1 MTEDSDELFLEA
13 MARFRAVIE
22 RAKMTSL
29 QEPMAVTLATADQHG
44 LPAARVV
51 LLRQLDERGA
61 VFYTNSRSAKA
72 SQLAQNP
79 KAALCFHWD
88 ELREQ
93 IRVVGDTEIV
103 ADDQADEYWAR
114 RPRDSQ
120 IGAWA
125 SKQSAVLDS
134 RETFEK
140 QIEEYEK
147 RFEGRDVPR
156 PDFWT
161 GYRVVP
167 HQIEFWV
174 GQPARLHER
183 VVYQRQHGQWDKRLL
198 YP

>member
-167 HQIEFWV
+167 RQIEFWV